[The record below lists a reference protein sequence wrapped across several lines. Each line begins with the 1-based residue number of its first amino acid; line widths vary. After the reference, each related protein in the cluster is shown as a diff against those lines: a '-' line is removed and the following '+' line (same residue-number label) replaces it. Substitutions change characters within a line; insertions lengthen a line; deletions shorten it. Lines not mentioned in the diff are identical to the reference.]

1 MVRARQRTQAILLS
15 IFAATRAGFGDRA
28 AIADE
33 LAHQPPLVV
42 PDARDTWAAQFP
54 DKCAS
59 VSPAATI
66 KGGRGA
72 GNESHALHWWCRSA
86 RGHPKA
92 ARVTSFV
99 VFKAARTG
107 QGRKRMIQ
115 VRFNMSVPRARV
127 LENASTRRERSER

>member
-1 MVRARQRTQAILLS
+1 MAWVRCLARSAMVRARQRTQAILLS

-42 PDARDTWAAQFP
+42 SDARDTWAAQFP
-54 DKCAS
+54 EKCAS
-59 VSPAATI
+59 ASPAASV

-86 RGHPKA
+86 LAHLSDGIRVYFEPMSKPKCVA
-92 ARVTSFV
+92 LNR
-99 VFKAARTG
+99 
-107 QGRKRMIQ
+107 
-115 VRFNMSVPRARV
+115 
-127 LENASTRRERSER
+127 NASGPSQP

>member
-1 MVRARQRTQAILLS
+1 MEVCLFLASCGNSGLRCAAHSAMVRARQRTQAILLS

-54 DKCAS
+54 RKCAS
-59 VSPAATI
+59 ASPAATI

-72 GNESHALHWWCRSA
+72 GKDDAHRGLHS
-86 RGHPKA
+86 
-92 ARVTSFV
+92 
-99 VFKAARTG
+99 
-107 QGRKRMIQ
+107 
-115 VRFNMSVPRARV
+115 
-127 LENASTRRERSER
+127 